1 MSLTFYIYIYIY
13 IYIEIIRVVK
23 KESFEIHQPSAKL
36 LNNSLKLTLCTS
48 HKHIDVHIRR
58 IFDSRKSSYLRAK
71 TQLTLLLLNF
81 VLPHARARALL
92 YSFFLFFFFFYSSFF
107 LSKSLQQNAL
117 VKCSGVNRVL
127 GIDSLLLLLLCTIYC
142 LP

>member
-1 MSLTFYIYIYIY
+1 MQSVNFSY
-13 IYIEIIRVVK
+13 IYIEIIRIVK

-48 HKHIDVHIRR
+48 HKHVDVHIRR

-92 YSFFLFFFFFYSSFF
+92 YSFFFILFLFLFFILSFEKF
-107 LSKSLQQNAL
+107 ATKRPRKMFRS
-117 VKCSGVNRVL
+117 
-127 GIDSLLLLLLCTIYC
+127 
-142 LP
+142 